1 MTGVAGGRGRHKAI
15 SGTKVELFNFDRL
28 TDFREGRPESFCFGA
43 HFAAFEG
50 VCPAEELQ
58 KV

>member
-1 MTGVAGGRGRHKAI
+1 MTEVAGGRGRHKAI

-28 TDFREGRPESFCFGA
+28 TDLREQRPESLCFGA
-43 HFAAFEG
+43 HFAAFQDVGSVEQ
-50 VCPAEELQ
+50 LH